1 MFRRDSPDGDDFEAQ
16 REALVDR
23 LAETGRFE
31 RASTIEAMRTVP
43 RHEFVPESRR
53 DAAYAD
59 RPLPIGADQTVSA
72 PHMVGIMCDHL
83 DLESGEDV
91 LEIGTG
97 CGYHAAVTTE
107 IVGDGNV
114 YSVEYVDRLAREAR
128 ERLADLGY
136 AVHVRVG
143 DGHDGW
149 PEDAPYDA
157 AYLTCAA
164 AQVPDAV
171 VDQLREGGRLVAP
184 IGATSQRLVTVTK
197 TAAGLRR
204 EEHGA
209 VRFVP
214 MQGGE
219 P

>member
-1 MFRRDSPDGDDFEAQ
+1 MFRRDSPDGEDFEAQ
-16 REALVDR
+16 RAALVDR
-23 LAETGRFE
+23 LAEAGRFE

-53 DAAYAD
+53 EEAYAD

-83 DLESGEDV
+83 ELEPGDDV

-107 IVGDGNV
+107 IVGDGTV

-136 AVHVRVG
+136 IVHVRVG

-149 PEDAPYDA
+149 PEHAPYDA

>member
-16 REALVDR
+16 RAALVDR
-23 LAETGRFE
+23 LAEAGRFE

-53 DAAYAD
+53 EEAYAD

-83 DLESGEDV
+83 ELEPGDDV
-91 LEIGTG
+91 LEIWTG
-97 CGYHAAVTTE
+97 CGYHAAVTTV
-107 IVGDGNV
+107 IVGDGTV

-149 PEDAPYDA
+149 PEHAPYDA

>member
-1 MFRRDSPDGDDFEAQ
+1 MFRRDSPDGEDFEAQ
-16 REALVDR
+16 RAALVDR
-23 LAETGRFE
+23 LAEAGRFE

-43 RHEFVPESRR
+43 RQEFVPESRR
-53 DAAYAD
+53 EEAYAD

-83 DLESGEDV
+83 ELEPGDDV

-107 IVGDGNV
+107 IVGDGTV

-149 PEDAPYDA
+149 PE
-157 AYLTCAA
+157 
-164 AQVPDAV
+164 
-171 VDQLREGGRLVAP
+171 
-184 IGATSQRLVTVTK
+184 
-197 TAAGLRR
+197 
-204 EEHGA
+204 
-209 VRFVP
+209 
-214 MQGGE
+214 
-219 P
+219 